1 VKGAEVSPSAPFF
14 FCGIGLRLKRMT
26 LAFDF
31 YFSFR
36 SPYSYLATP
45 MVERLMARYEIAPRM
60 RIVLPIA
67 IRIPGFFKSVN
78 PLWPPY
84 LLRDTFRISQMH
96 DIPYRWPRPDPIVM
110 DVGKGEV
117 AAVQP
122 HIYGVSRLGVAAERA
137 GRGFAFVRAAAH
149 AIWSGEIDNW
159 HEGDHLKRALEVA
172 GLEAPVLEAQAAA
185 AAGDLDAEIAA
196 NEAAQKSAG
205 HWGVPLFVFN
215 DEPFFGQDRLDHMI
229 WRMKQA
235 GLRECG

>member
-1 VKGAEVSPSAPFF
+1 
-14 FCGIGLRLKRMT
+14 MT

-36 SPYSYLATP
+36 SPYSYLATS
-45 MVERLMARYEIAPRM
+45 MVERLMAQYDLAPRM

-67 IRIPGFFKSVN
+67 IRIPGFFKQVN

-110 DVGKGEV
+110 DISRGEV
-117 AAVQP
+117 AAEQP
-122 HIYGVSRLGVAAERA
+122 YIYRVSRLGVAAERA
-137 GRGFAFVRAAAH
+137 GKGFAFVRKAAH
-149 AIWSGEIDNW
+149 AIWSGEVDNW
-159 HEGDHLKRALEVA
+159 HEGDHIARALSEA
-172 GLEAPVLEAQAAA
+172 GLDAAA
-185 AAGDLDAEIAA
+185 LDQDAADLDAEIAR

-215 DEPFFGQDRLDHMI
+215 DEPFFGQDRLDHLI

-235 GLRECG
+235 GLLQR

>member
-1 VKGAEVSPSAPFF
+1 LDLP
-14 FCGIGLRLKRMT
+14 
-26 LAFDF
+26 FDF

-45 MVERLMARYEIAPRM
+45 QIESLCRRYAMAPRM

-96 DIPYRWPRPDPIVM
+96 NIPYRWPRPDPIVM
-110 DVGKGEV
+110 NVGSGEV
-117 AAVQP
+117 ATEQP
-122 HIYGVSRLGVAAERA
+122 YIYRVSRLGVAAERA
-137 GRGFAFVRAAAH
+137 GKGFAFMRRAAH
-149 AIWSGEIDNW
+149 AIWSGEVDDW
-159 HEGDHLKRALEVA
+159 HQGDHLT
-172 GLEAPVLEAQAAA
+172 QAIA
-185 AAGDLDAEIAA
+185 AAGLDANAIEAVATREAEEIDAEIAG
-196 NEAAQKSAG
+196 NEVDQRKAG

-215 DEPFFGQDRLDHMI
+215 DEPFFGQDRIEHLI

-235 GLRECG
+235 GLKER